1 MLSPAI
7 LLSSVM
13 LLAQARYDRTAW
25 LDWSWVTDRWS
36 DTIYP
41 ALREHVIL
49 TVLTMVI
56 GLALSLPLAVLA
68 SRRRWLYA
76 PMLSTTGVLYTIPS
90 LALLALLVPYTG
102 LSRTTA
108 LIPLVSYTL
117 LILIRNTVSG
127 LDAVPADVIEAADGM
142 GYQGRQR
149 LLRVE
154 LPLAVPSIL
163 AGVRIA
169 TVTTIGLVTVTSLI
183 GQENLGQL
191 ILDGFGLRFRTP
203 MVVGTVLAVALA
215 VVADVSLGLL
225 QRLSA
230 PWARPVRP
238 VIRTAEATEAVTGSS
253 P

>member
-1 MLSPAI
+1 M
-7 LLSSVM
+7 
-13 LLAQARYDRTAW
+13 LAQARYDRTAW

-68 SRRRWLYA
+68 SPTTLALA

-90 LALLALLVPYTG
+90 LSLLALLVPYTG

-127 LDAVPADVIEAADGM
+127 LDAVPADVIEAANGM

-154 LPLAVPSIL
+154 LPWRCRRSWPVSASPPS
-163 AGVRIA
+163 
-169 TVTTIGLVTVTSLI
+169 
-183 GQENLGQL
+183 
-191 ILDGFGLRFRTP
+191 P
-203 MVVGTVLAVALA
+203 P
-215 VVADVSLGLL
+215 
-225 QRLSA
+225 SA
-230 PWARPVRP
+230 W
-238 VIRTAEATEAVTGSS
+238 S
-253 P
+253 PSPR